1 MRLLLDRVNVSTN
14 ICSCILIVGKMR
26 WNNYNCNCYAWVE
39 WFDLFL
45 FHLRQIDQV
54 DVEESLSP
62 MCVRMISSSPSTSLL
77 SEDVAPK
84 GMKYA
89 KQFRDF
95 TPIDISRYIGWFT
108 RAFMTASCIT
118 VWSLT
123 AWTFSLNMYAMASL
137 SFFLHESC
145 ARKKDKKTKYDLIQL
160 IVPLE
165 VLVVVLLYWPLITV
179 SSLQ

>member
-1 MRLLLDRVNVSTN
+1 MRLLFDRVNVSTN

-123 AWTFSLNMYAMASL
+123 AWTFSLACML
-137 SFFLHESC
+137 WLVCPFFCMNLVPEK
-145 ARKKDKKTKYDLIQL
+145 RTKRQS
-160 IVPLE
+160 
-165 VLVVVLLYWPLITV
+165 IT
-179 SSLQ
+179 